1 MREVTT
7 VSGKIVIIDT
17 SIMCC
22 WLNVCN
28 KETCGPEND
37 KWDKARV
44 DDFINS
50 MIKEGASLVL
60 PLPVIIETGNHIAQ
74 ASSMRY
80 ECAVEFIEVIKKAV
94 DEKSPWAAFSRQSYL
109 WEGEKIKDLIASW
122 PELVKPNKKGN
133 LSMGD
138 IMIKAVADFY
148 SSFDSEVKIL
158 TGDQGLK
165 TYEKVNISNIAI
177 PRRRK

>member
-1 MREVTT
+1 MR
-7 VSGKIVIIDT
+7 GKIVILDT

-22 WLNVCN
+22 WLNVY
-28 KETCGPEND
+28 KKDTCGPDND

-44 DDFINS
+44 DEFINNK
-50 MIKEGASLVL
+50 IKEGATLVL

-80 ECAVEFIEVIKKAV
+80 ECAVEFIEFIKKAV
-94 DEKSPWAAFSRQSYL
+94 DEESPWAAFSRQSYL
-109 WEGEKIKDLIASW
+109 WDGKKIKDLLAVW
-122 PELVKPNKKGN
+122 PELIRHDKKGN

-148 SSFDSEVKIL
+148 SSFDNEVIIL

-165 TYEKVNISNIAI
+165 TYANVDISNIPI

>member
-1 MREVTT
+1 MR
-7 VSGKIVIIDT
+7 GKVIIIDT

-22 WLNVCN
+22 WLNVYG
-28 KETCGPEND
+28 KETCGSDID

-44 DDFINS
+44 DKFIEEET
-50 MIKEGASLVL
+50 KTGATLVL

-74 ASSMRY
+74 AKSNRF
-80 ECAVEFIEVIKKAV
+80 ECASEFVEVINKAV
-94 DEKSPWAAFSRQSYL
+94 DEKTPWAAFSRQSYL
-109 WEGEKIKDLIASW
+109 WNGDKVKELITNW
-122 PELVKPNKKGN
+122 PELVKPDEKGN

-148 SSFDSEVKIL
+148 TTLGSKVTIL

-165 TYEKVNISNIAI
+165 TYEKVDVSNMAI
-177 PRRRK
+177 PRRRRKD